1 MREYNRIRF
10 NDRMDLSKDKEILG
24 RYGLASMSLEPGE
37 PMTMDTMYGP
47 LSIGID
53 TPRQWELVFRVDD
66 ERYERLVSA
75 LRWSEERN
83 VAPENAPGGPVREMG
98 MYWPPEI
105 NPADFEW
112 ELETPHGRYKIK
124 HR

>member
-1 MREYNRIRF
+1 
-10 NDRMDLSKDKEILG
+10 MDYFKDNEILEK
-24 RYGLASMSLEPGE
+24 YGLASMSLEPGE

-47 LSIGID
+47 WSITGM

-66 ERYERLVSA
+66 VRYERLVSA
-75 LRWSEERN
+75 LRRSEEMT
-83 VAPENAPGGPVREMG
+83 ENAPSGPVLDDGRLF
-98 MYWPPEI
+98 
-105 NPADFEW
+105 FEW

>member
-1 MREYNRIRF
+1 
-10 NDRMDLSKDKEILG
+10 MDYFKDNEVLG
-24 RYGLASMSLEPGE
+24 KYGLASMSLEPGS
-37 PMTMDTMYGP
+37 PMTMDSAYGP

-75 LRWSEERN
+75 LRWSEERKG
-83 VAPENAPGGPVREMG
+83 VTENAPSGPVHKMRAF
-98 MYWPPEI
+98 WPPKI
-105 NPADFEW
+105 DLADFEW
-112 ELETPHGRYKIK
+112 GLETPHGRYKIK